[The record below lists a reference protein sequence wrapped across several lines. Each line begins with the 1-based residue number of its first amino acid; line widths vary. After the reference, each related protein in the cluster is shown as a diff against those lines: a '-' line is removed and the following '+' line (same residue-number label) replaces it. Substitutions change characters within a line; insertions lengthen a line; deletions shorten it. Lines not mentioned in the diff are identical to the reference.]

1 MSLLRKF
8 LRQSRAD
15 RRRLAAAAILH
26 AVVATAVRA
35 LPFARVRRL
44 LDRLATFAGGTDG
57 AGDVEARVIHAV
69 RSVSAV
75 LPGATCLTEA
85 LVAEVL
91 LRRAGCETRLCFG
104 VSGAEPTDRPFD
116 AHAWLERRGVT
127 IIGARGI
134 AYDQLASPRQCEPSP
149 SAR

>member
-1 MSLLRKF
+1 MSLPRKF

-26 AVVATAVRA
+26 AIVATAVRA

-85 LVAEVL
+85 LVAGVL
-91 LRRAGCETRLCFG
+91 LRRSGCETTLCFG
-104 VSGAEPTDRPFD
+104 VSGAAPADRPFD

-127 IIGARGI
+127 VIGARGI
-134 AYDQLASPRQCEPSP
+134 AYDPLSPPTRCVS
-149 SAR
+149 SLLLR